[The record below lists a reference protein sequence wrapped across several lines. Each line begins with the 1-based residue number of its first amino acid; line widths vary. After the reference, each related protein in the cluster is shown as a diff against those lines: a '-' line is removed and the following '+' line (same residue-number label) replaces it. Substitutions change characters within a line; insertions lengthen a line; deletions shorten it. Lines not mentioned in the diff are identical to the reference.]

1 MADEGDLN
9 SPAKYLACGFESH
22 CPHHWNEIGII
33 RLEGRTTCGSRSS
46 YLVFSTSGDR
56 LMAEAKVIEVVGG
69 IIRRGDKFLLGKR
82 PLGKSQGEK
91 WEFIGGK
98 IESGETP
105 EQALARECME
115 EIALPI
121 IKAKIR
127 TSVTH
132 AYPDRTIHL
141 TLIDCEPAPNAEPK
155 ALEHAA
161 LGWFTAADALK
172 LDFCPA
178 DIELLPVVFNI
189 NQ

>member
-1 MADEGDLN
+1 MRNGAGWC
-9 SPAKYLACGFESH
+9 AGFS
-22 CPHHWNEIGII
+22 GII
-33 RLEGRTTCGSRSS
+33 
-46 YLVFSTSGDR
+46 LVKDLGNDPR
-56 LMAEAKVIEVVGG
+56 VIEVVGG
-69 IIRRGDKFLLGKR
+69 IIRRGDKYLLGRR
-82 PLGKSQGEK
+82 PPGKSQGGK

-98 IESGETP
+98 IEPGETP

-121 IKAKIR
+121 INAKIR

-141 TLIDCEPAPNAEPK
+141 TLIDCEPVPNAEPK

-178 DIELLPVVFNI
+178 DIELLPVIFNAKEKLPSFLPNAKLWGQRKGQGGI
-189 NQ
+189 T